1 MRIDRGYGFEDVPV
15 VEDHDHDE
23 DRAWDAYRYSPE
35 YKLPEERA
43 NDASET
49 EESR

>member
-23 DRAWDAYRYSPE
+23 DRAWE
-35 YKLPEERA
+35 QLPEERA
-43 NDASET
+43 KENEDAEQK
-49 EESR
+49 